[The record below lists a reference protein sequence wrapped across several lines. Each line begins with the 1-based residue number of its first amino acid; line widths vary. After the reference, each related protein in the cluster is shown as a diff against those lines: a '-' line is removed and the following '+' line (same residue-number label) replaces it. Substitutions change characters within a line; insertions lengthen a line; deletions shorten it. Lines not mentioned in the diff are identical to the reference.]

1 VLTRIA
7 AKSAG
12 RLQIIQ
18 LESNRGAVARNAGV
32 AASRTPY
39 VAFCDDDSWWTP
51 ESPALGAQIF
61 DRYPSVGLLAA
72 RTIVWPRRVD
82 DEFCRQLADSPLG
95 RRADLPGPSILGFM
109 SCAAMVRKRAF
120 EAAGGFSDILHF
132 RGEEQLL
139 AVDMAA
145 LGWDLCYC
153 PALIAIHQPSAV
165 RDTTTAQD
173 ARVLRNDVLT
183 TWLRRPMSHCLKATG
198 RLALAAVRDGEHAR
212 AAGQALMRLPAVMV
226 ARRPLPRDVEEA
238 VVLLEN
244 T

>member
-1 VLTRIA
+1 
-7 AKSAG
+7 
-12 RLQIIQ
+12 
-18 LESNRGAVARNAGV
+18 
-32 AASRTPY
+32 
-39 VAFCDDDSWWTP
+39 
-51 ESPALGAQIF
+51 
-61 DRYPSVGLLAA
+61 
-72 RTIVWPRRVD
+72 
-82 DEFCRQLADSPLG
+82 
-95 RRADLPGPSILGFM
+95 M

-183 TWLRRPMSHCLKATG
+183 TWLRRPPRHCARATASLLG
-198 RLALAAVRDGEHAR
+198 AAVRDTDHAR
-212 AAGQALMRLPAVMV
+212 AAAQAVIRLPAVLTH
-226 ARRPLPRDVEEA
+226 RRRLPSAVENALAVLERGDDRDR
-238 VVLLEN
+238 
-244 T
+244 